1 MTILVG
7 LGPQDDHS
15 TIEFAA
21 TLARS
26 DNQDL
31 AVVSVVP
38 APWPTPIS
46 AGVDKEYAEWATSQ
60 GEVASERARAFID
73 EHCTDVQAQVS
84 WVRGRSAPS
93 ALRREAARIG
103 ADLIVLGSSRNMGR
117 IALGSTADALLHSSP
132 LPVAIGTHGFAAP
145 PGGVIGRATV
155 AFRGD
160 APSHRAL
167 RRSAEVC
174 QRAGAALRVVT
185 FAVTGQGMFTA
196 GVGRSERLIANQW
209 IEDVAQEQS
218 RAIDDLTD
226 LGIDAADVEQT
237 VAEGAD
243 WGKALRRVPWDA
255 DDVLVVGSSREG
267 RLTRLFL
274 GPTGT
279 RIVRASPVPVVVV
292 R

>member
-1 MTILVG
+1 MTVLVG

-26 DNQDL
+26 DGQDL

-46 AGVDKEYAEWATSQ
+46 SGVDKEYAQWAASQ
-60 GEVASERARAFID
+60 GKVAADRARAFID
-73 EHCTDVQAQVS
+73 THCTGVRAEVT
-84 WVRGRSAPS
+84 WVRGRSAPA
-93 ALRREAARIG
+93 ALQREAARRR

-117 IALGSTADALLHSSP
+117 IAIGSTADALLHSSP
-132 LPVAIGTHGFAAP
+132 IPVAIGVHGYAAP
-145 PGGVIGRATV
+145 RGGVIGRATV

-160 APSHRAL
+160 RPSHRAL
-167 RRSAEVC
+167 RRTAEVC
-174 QRAGAALRVVT
+174 QRAGASLRVVT
-185 FAVTGQGMFTA
+185 FAVTSQGMFTA
-196 GVGRSERLIANQW
+196 GVGRSERLIADQW
-209 IEDVAQEQS
+209 VESVTTEQT
-218 RAIDDLTD
+218 RGVKALAD
-226 LGIDAADVEQT
+226 LGIRPGDVEQA
-237 VAEGAD
+237 VARGAD
-243 WGKALRRVPWDA
+243 WTEALGQVVWQP

-274 GPTGT
+274 GPTGS
-279 RIVRASPVPVVVV
+279 RIVRAAPVPVVVV